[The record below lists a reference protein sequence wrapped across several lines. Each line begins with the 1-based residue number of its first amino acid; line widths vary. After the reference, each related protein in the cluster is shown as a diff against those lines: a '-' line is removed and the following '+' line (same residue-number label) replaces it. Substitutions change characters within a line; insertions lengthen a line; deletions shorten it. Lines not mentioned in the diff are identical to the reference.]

1 LDDYEGH
8 KKLHLENWQ
17 LISMKKEFGGL
28 GIPNLKYLNLCLLGS
43 WVKRFMVDENNL
55 WRRVVDNKY
64 CRHSNIFYTDKNH
77 ASQFWKG
84 VILAAQALNWV

>member
-8 KKLHLENWQ
+8 KKLHFANWQ

-55 WRRVVDNKY
+55 WRRVVDNIAGIVTFSTLTKTMH
-64 CRHSNIFYTDKNH
+64 HSFGRGL
-77 ASQFWKG
+77 S
-84 VILAAQALNWV
+84 